1 LAPVWSRVSLSF
13 CLLLGI
19 AAATVAG
26 YAQSAERL
34 SQVKKLYIEPLGH
47 SRGAAEIRSQIEHR
61 LQKNSEVQVVSDL
74 NHADAVMKGT
84 GQIWTVGRSSL
95 SPRPHSPTETVLQ
108 GFLSAEIVGRNNQ
121 TLWSYLVTPS
131 KFPWGGISDDLAR
144 QLVGKLLADIKEK
157 PPSEEAIASGALAN
171 AQVALKGAGATFPA
185 PLYKKWFESFAENHP
200 GAHIRY
206 DAVGSGEGIQ
216 RLNHGDVDFAA
227 SEMPLSDQAISEA
240 HQPILQLPVVLGAVV
255 PIYNLPALKQHI
267 NFTPEILA
275 GIYLGHIKKWNDS
288 QIRAVNRGA
297 ALPDAEIVV
306 VHRSDGSGTSFV
318 WSDYLSK
325 VSPEWK
331 AAVGAGVTVAWPV
344 GTGAA
349 YNEGVASAV
358 QHTPNSLGYVEFIYA
373 LQHEVSFGAVRNA
386 AGAFVKADIASVTE
400 AARNAGIPDRGLR
413 ISITDAP
420 GKGAYPIT
428 TYTWLLLPEQNKDKS
443 KQAVLLELLRWMLTA
458 GQKDCSVLG
467 YAPIPADVAR
477 RGLESVEKIF
487 SGSPARR

>member
-171 AQVALKGAGATFPA
+171 AQVALTVVFTVMNWAVPGLTGTGSGIGPAGVGCMAGADTWNMAWNVP
-185 PLYKKWFESFAENHP
+185 
-200 GAHIRY
+200 
-206 DAVGSGEGIQ
+206 
-216 RLNHGDVDFAA
+216 
-227 SEMPLSDQAISEA
+227 PLSSIG
-240 HQPILQLPVVLGAVV
+240 LPLVL
-255 PIYNLPALKQHI
+255 
-267 NFTPEILA
+267 
-275 GIYLGHIKKWNDS
+275 
-288 QIRAVNRGA
+288 
-297 ALPDAEIVV
+297 
-306 VHRSDGSGTSFV
+306 
-318 WSDYLSK
+318 
-325 VSPEWK
+325 
-331 AAVGAGVTVAWPV
+331 
-344 GTGAA
+344 
-349 YNEGVASAV
+349 
-358 QHTPNSLGYVEFIYA
+358 
-373 LQHEVSFGAVRNA
+373 
-386 AGAFVKADIASVTE
+386 
-400 AARNAGIPDRGLR
+400 
-413 ISITDAP
+413 
-420 GKGAYPIT
+420 
-428 TYTWLLLPEQNKDKS
+428 
-443 KQAVLLELLRWMLTA
+443 
-458 GQKDCSVLG
+458 
-467 YAPIPADVAR
+467 
-477 RGLESVEKIF
+477 
-487 SGSPARR
+487 